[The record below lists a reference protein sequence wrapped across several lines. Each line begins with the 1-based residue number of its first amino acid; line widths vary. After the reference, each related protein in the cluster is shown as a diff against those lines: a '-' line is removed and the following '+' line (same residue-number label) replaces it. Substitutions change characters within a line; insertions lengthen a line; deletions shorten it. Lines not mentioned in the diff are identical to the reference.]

1 MSRGSANALEKA
13 EAKARF
19 SKKRERKKNE
29 RPATE
34 RRKKNDA
41 DPIRARR
48 SEHSRAMPALF
59 LQLERVELCLSR
71 ALGFEWKEIAA
82 VGQLALTKSKTLSP
96 SEIFSSSGRRLGVVR
111 NRAAEQ
117 VLRVHLQDSPQAD
130 EDYQRESE
138 RTMLRAG
145 SQPGRGGGK
154 EKRRRR
160 AIKESNESSGRA
172 AAARPPLSPRAPV
185 DLFSFFS
192 SLHPHEN
199 QNQNRNNK
207 QIGNVK
213 VGSEH
218 PVRLQ
223 TMTTT
228 GA

>member
-145 SQPGRGGGK
+145 SQPGRGGGREK
-154 EKRRRR
+154 EEDEQSRR
-160 AIKESNESSGRA
+160 ATNRA
-172 AAARPPLSPRAPV
+172 GERPRRAPLSRRGRPSTCF
-185 DLFSFFS
+185 LFSLRS
-192 SLHPHEN
+192 TLTKTKTKTETI
-199 QNQNRNNK
+199 NR
-207 QIGNVK
+207 
-213 VGSEH
+213 SA
-218 PVRLQ
+218 
-223 TMTTT
+223 T
-228 GA
+228 